1 MKKKKKKVIRNVCWQ
16 EKKGRSLW
24 EDDKKVRKRGR
35 KIVHIGKREESQ
47 RKDIQ

>member
-1 MKKKKKKVIRNVCWQ
+1 MKKKKKSNKKCVLAR
-16 EKKGRSLW
+16 KKGRSLW